1 MQYHSQPLDPEQ
13 HSLDGFSCGT
23 PSLDDWLQRTAL
35 TAEARGTARTWV
47 WVDEGSGRVVA
58 YYALAARKVAP
69 QAVPSRLRTGS
80 AEIPAVLLGRL
91 ALDQTLRGQSL
102 GPVLIADALA
112 RVVDATRMVG
122 ARLVVVDALSEA
134 VAVKVYEP
142 LGFRRVPGSLLL
154 VQRVVD
160 IAAALSD

>member
-112 RVVDATRMVG
+112 RVVDA
-122 ARLVVVDALSEA
+122 LSEA

>member
-1 MQYHSQPLDPEQ
+1 MN
-13 HSLDGFSCGT
+13 
-23 PSLDDWLQRTAL
+23 
-35 TAEARGTARTWV
+35 
-47 WVDEGSGRVVA
+47 GRACV
-58 YYALAARKVAP
+58 
-69 QAVPSRLRTGS
+69 S
-80 AEIPAVLLGRL
+80 I
-91 ALDQTLRGQSL
+91 DRGQSL